1 MDLLTI
7 IGMLITI
14 YFLIY
19 IILPWFLDCD
29 FCLAF
34 YEKFGK
40 PISIDIYYILYII
53 IKDNDSC
60 TYNIIET
67 FLFLNI

>member
-7 IGMLITI
+7 IGMIVVI

-40 PISIDIYYILYII
+40 PISIDIYYIYYNKRQWFLYI
-53 IKDNDSC
+53 
-60 TYNIIET
+60 
-67 FLFLNI
+67 

>member
-53 IKDNDSC
+53 YYI
-60 TYNIIET
+60 
-67 FLFLNI
+67 L